1 MSAVADFFGAGS
13 GGGDQVAAPR
23 SEGGRGGQTGDIVI
37 PIARCVLFGPTSR
50 TSDTLP
56 PSLRHVRT
64 LIQSEIGTRV
74 SDQFYRTHMIHR
86 REVFSFQYI
95 LHSLPKI
102 LLSIDHVEHR
112 IALYTAVHRSVD
124 VLARNGATEQ
134 TMGQTTTF
142 LCHEVF

>member
-1 MSAVADFFGAGS
+1 MSTVADFFGAGS

-23 SEGGRGGQTGDIVI
+23 SEGGRGRQTADIVI

-56 PSLRHVRT
+56 PSVMSEPSFRVR
-64 LIQSEIGTRV
+64 LVPAYPINFIL
-74 SDQFYRTHMIHR
+74 THMRYRI
-86 REVFSFQYI
+86 EVFCSQNI
-95 LHSLPKI
+95 LSSPPKI

-142 LCHEVF
+142 RCHEVF